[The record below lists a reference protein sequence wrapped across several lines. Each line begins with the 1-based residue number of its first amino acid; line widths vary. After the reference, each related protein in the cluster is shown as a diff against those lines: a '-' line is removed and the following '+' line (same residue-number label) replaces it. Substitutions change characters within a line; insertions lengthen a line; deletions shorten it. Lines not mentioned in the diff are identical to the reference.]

1 MEIFEF
7 IEKNIATI
15 KDPVI
20 FEIGSHIG
28 IDSEKISR
36 ITGCKIY
43 GFEPDPRNLEI
54 LRNKRSE
61 FFHDISP
68 LAVSDKEGRSYFHLS
83 SGKPPEIYD
92 DSDMNRDWSASNSLK
107 TPKKHTEIHEWC
119 RFDFY
124 MEVETIK
131 LDTYCTSKGIDR
143 IDFLWMDVQGAED
156 LVIKG
161 MENIKKNIRFI
172 YTEYN
177 DDELYEKSPTK
188 NQILNMLGAEWEVI
202 LQFENDIL
210 IKNRFLE
217 S

>member
-61 FFHDISP
+61 FSPKRGLIS
-68 LAVSDKEGRSYFHLS
+68 SY
-83 SGKPPEIYD
+83 D
-92 DSDMNRDWSASNSLK
+92 
-107 TPKKHTEIHEWC
+107 HT
-119 RFDFY
+119 
-124 MEVETIK
+124 
-131 LDTYCTSKGIDR
+131 
-143 IDFLWMDVQGAED
+143 
-156 LVIKG
+156 
-161 MENIKKNIRFI
+161 
-172 YTEYN
+172 
-177 DDELYEKSPTK
+177 
-188 NQILNMLGAEWEVI
+188 
-202 LQFENDIL
+202 
-210 IKNRFLE
+210 
-217 S
+217 